1 MPIPPTP
8 SFNCQCVQC
17 GARIWVAHSS
27 PIDPSTPGFWD
38 DGDFDDVIIFLT
50 SHLHFLEIDA
60 PPMISASEAMVQ
72 DVLEHSVRAVLVR
85 SYEPWSPRAPPA
97 A

>member
-1 MPIPPTP
+1 MRLLAA
-8 SFNCQCVQC
+8 V
-17 GARIWVAHSS
+17 VAAVLIVLLPLAHGS

-38 DGDFDDVIIFLT
+38 GGDFDDVIIFLT

-60 PPMISASEAMVQ
+60 PPVIPVAHAVVE
-72 DVLEHSVRAVLVR
+72 DVVESCVRAVPHGA
-85 SYEPWSPRAPPA
+85 YEPGSPRAPPA